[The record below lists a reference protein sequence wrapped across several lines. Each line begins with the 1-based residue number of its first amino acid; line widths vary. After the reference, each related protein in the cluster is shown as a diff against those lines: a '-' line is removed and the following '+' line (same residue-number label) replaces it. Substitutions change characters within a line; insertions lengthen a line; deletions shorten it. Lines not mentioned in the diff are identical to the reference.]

1 MEVQRLSEQEVKKRL
16 SQVKYPGYSR
26 DIVSFGMLKG
36 IHVEGP
42 DVRVSLQISSKDA
55 GIREKVVDQAKA
67 AVAAIPGVA
76 RVTVELGQEGVE
88 AASKPDAGKAP
99 IAGVENTIAV
109 ASGKGGVGKST
120 VSVNLALALAQNGSR
135 VGILDADIYGPSI
148 PLMLGISET
157 PRVTP
162 DRHLVPVDRY
172 QLQVMSVGFLVD
184 DTTPVIWR
192 GPLVMQ
198 MVKQFLHGVAWRN
211 LDFLVVDLPPGTGDA
226 QLTLVQSVPINGAV
240 IVTTPQ
246 DVALLDAKK
255 AVKMFEKVNV
265 PVFGIVEN
273 MSYFLCPHC
282 EHRTEIF
289 SHGGGEE
296 ASKLLSV
303 PFLGEIPLDVAIR
316 AGGDQGRPIVL
327 AEPES
332 AQAELFRRISKQ
344 VVARIASAKKAASP
358 G

>member
-1 MEVQRLSEQEVKKRL
+1 
-16 SQVKYPGYSR
+16 
-26 DIVSFGMLKG
+26 
-36 IHVEGP
+36 
-42 DVRVSLQISSKDA
+42 
-55 GIREKVVDQAKA
+55 
-67 AVAAIPGVA
+67 
-76 RVTVELGQEGVE
+76 
-88 AASKPDAGKAP
+88 
-99 IAGVENTIAV
+99 
-109 ASGKGGVGKST
+109 
-120 VSVNLALALAQNGSR
+120 
-135 VGILDADIYGPSI
+135 
-148 PLMLGISET
+148 
-157 PRVTP
+157 
-162 DRHLVPVDRY
+162 
-172 QLQVMSVGFLVD
+172 
-184 DTTPVIWR
+184 
-192 GPLVMQ
+192 MQ
-198 MVKQFLHGVAWRN
+198 MVRQFLHGVAWRK

-240 IVTTPQ
+240 VVTTPQ

-316 AGGDQGRPIVL
+316 AGGDQGRPLVL

-332 AQAELFRRISKQ
+332 AQAELFRRISEQ